1 MMWQGANEATVSMQI
16 VELRLGTR
24 VYFVM
29 WHWWGQHEYC
39 WEISNNCPY
48 LHTQAAILLI
58 VCCSSHPIFLYHI
71 IWPKP
76 TSCFRSRRVLWVLG
90 SKALLC
96 LLPCPSAPAP
106 SHWVSALPSA
116 PCQQHTQPHNFL
128 HSYQKN
134 ASIYLTSEAW
144 CMAASFWTFGQA

>member
-1 MMWQGANEATVSMQI
+1 MRWQGANEATVSMQI

-48 LHTQAAILLI
+48 LHTQAAIS
-58 VCCSSHPIFLYHI
+58 CSSVAHHILFSCITSFGQSLQAVSGAGECCECWAAKHCCACCPVPLPLLLLTGYQIYLVPHANSTLNPITFFILIKKH
-71 IWPKP
+71 
-76 TSCFRSRRVLWVLG
+76 
-90 SKALLC
+90 
-96 LLPCPSAPAP
+96 
-106 SHWVSALPSA
+106 
-116 PCQQHTQPHNFL
+116 
-128 HSYQKN
+128 

-144 CMAASFWTFGQA
+144 CMAESFWTFGQA